1 MEAIRASGEKGN
13 NIAERSVSGV
23 PGDLGKP
30 QKDPAG
36 DPDHS
41 PGPMPWDSV
50 HVPALPPRGGAANV
64 GNQFFSPGDKQ
75 EMKDFPETSFFII
88 TPNGALIRQD
98 GGPNTRPVQVMPSGS
113 FPYPK

>member
-50 HVPALPPRGGAANV
+50 HVHAHPPRGGAANV